1 MKKMTNQN
9 YNHDLFIE
17 QLSKIGSK
25 KVQFQTLKKY
35 MLNLPIEEFDTFF
48 FGNIAKIQQGITELG
63 ESDELTKDDKLDL
76 SKSFDGFIA
85 VTKLLQK
92 PTVAISVG
100 V

>member
-1 MKKMTNQN
+1 MRDKN
-9 YNHDLFIE
+9 YNHDLFVE

-35 MLNLPIEEFDTFF
+35 MLNLPIDEFDTFL

-63 ESDELTKDDKLDL
+63 ESDELTKEDKFDL

-85 VTKLLQK
+85 MTKSLQK
-92 PTVAISVG
+92 PTVTTS
-100 V
+100 

>member
-1 MKKMTNQN
+1 MNQN

-85 VTKLLQK
+85 MTKLLQK
-92 PTVAISVG
+92 PTIATPIG

>member
-1 MKKMTNQN
+1 MKKMRDEN
-9 YNHDLFIE
+9 YNQDLFIE

-25 KVQFQTLKKY
+25 KVQFQTLKQY

-48 FGNIAKIQQGITELG
+48 FGNIAKIQQGITELS
-63 ESDELTKDDKLDL
+63 ESNELTKDDKLDL

-85 VTKLLQK
+85 MTKSLQK
-92 PTVAISVG
+92 PTVATSVA

>member
-1 MKKMTNQN
+1 MSDKNH
-9 YNHDLFIE
+9 NHDLFIE

-25 KVQFQTLKKY
+25 KVQFQTLKQY

-48 FGNIAKIQQGITELG
+48 FGNMAKIQQGITELG
-63 ESDELTKDDKLDL
+63 ESDELTKEDKLDL

-85 VTKLLQK
+85 MTKSLQK
-92 PTVAISVG
+92 PTVATSVG

>member
-1 MKKMTNQN
+1 MRDEN
-9 YNHDLFIE
+9 YNQDLFIE

-25 KVQFQTLKKY
+25 KVQFQTLKQY

-48 FGNIAKIQQGITELG
+48 FGNIAKIQQGITELS
-63 ESDELTKDDKLDL
+63 ESNELTKDDKLDL

-85 VTKLLQK
+85 MTKSLQK
-92 PTVAISVG
+92 PTVATSVA

>member
-1 MKKMTNQN
+1 MMNQN

-25 KVQFQTLKKY
+25 KMQFQTLKKY
-35 MLNLPIEEFDTFF
+35 MLYLPIEEFDTFL

-76 SKSFDGFIA
+76 SKSFDDFIA
-85 VTKLLQK
+85 MTKSLQK
-92 PTVAISVG
+92 PTVATSVG

>member
-1 MKKMTNQN
+1 MRDQN

-35 MLNLPIEEFDTFF
+35 MLNLPIEELDTFF
-48 FGNIAKIQQGITELG
+48 FGNIAKIQQGITELS
-63 ESDELTKDDKLDL
+63 ESDELTKEDKLDL

-85 VTKLLQK
+85 MTKSLQN
-92 PTVAISVG
+92 PTIATSVG